1 MDNYSITLALQDFM
15 PVALSSIGLFYI
27 AEMIATA
34 ESRSRWP
41 ALLGAWLVMLGGG
54 TKAAWKLNIA
64 ATGANIVWMDNALFV
79 LMTPGFIF
87 LAYTLWR
94 AQRAMRGNPVP
105 LSPII
110 MPAAASA
117 VALIAAIGAGQIS
130 PGTRLWSFIL
140 LGGTTVAN
148 FALSALAASQAW
160 RQGQK
165 AVAAGFFVNVIM
177 IVLLQGLARV
187 GDRAEA
193 VQWTEQIL
201 NTVSNAAFAWAGFR
215 LGRDTQKNMAAWYP
229 RPARA

>member
-1 MDNYSITLALQDFM
+1 MNNYSIALALQDFM
-15 PVALSSIGLFYI
+15 PVILSSVGLFYI

-34 ESRSRWP
+34 EAHSRWP

-79 LMTPGFIF
+79 LMTPDFIF

-105 LSPII
+105 LSP
-110 MPAAASA
+110 
-117 VALIAAIGAGQIS
+117 
-130 PGTRLWSFIL
+130 
-140 LGGTTVAN
+140 
-148 FALSALAASQAW
+148 
-160 RQGQK
+160 
-165 AVAAGFFVNVIM
+165 VIM

-193 VQWTEQIL
+193 VQWTEQLL
-201 NTVSNAAFAWAGFR
+201 NSVSNAAFAWAGFR
-215 LGRDTQKNMAAWYP
+215 LGRDTQKNIAAWYP